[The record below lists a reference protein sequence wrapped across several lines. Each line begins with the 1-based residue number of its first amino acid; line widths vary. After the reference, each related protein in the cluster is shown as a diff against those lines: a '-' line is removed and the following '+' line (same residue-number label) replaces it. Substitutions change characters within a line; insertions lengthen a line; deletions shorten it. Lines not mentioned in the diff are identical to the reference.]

1 MLRFNYHKFLRDKW
15 GDPDRMLTFLRA
27 YGHKDVQRP
36 TINQWFRRKSV
47 PADWFA
53 TLLGLLEI
61 ETGQKVSVTEYLE

>member
-1 MLRFNYHKFLRDKW
+1 
-15 GDPDRMLTFLRA
+15 MLTFLRA